1 MTIDTQTT
9 LTVVSMA
16 ARGRRSQAIADAT
29 TLPVAVVSR
38 IVGDHG
44 GPDMGRLAKA
54 AEDLRAQLGAEGVAA
69 DAPTVQ
75 PAKPAPDRLATLTAE
90 AARIG
95 SAKLTRR
102 AQWIGEKLD
111 ELADDLLVAGKVY
124 DADATR
130 RAEADKLRA
139 ELAELRTR
147 QAEVRA
153 KLAPGV
159 DPWAQHPAGSNAAVR
174 AWAKGAGVPCPA
186 FGKIPKAVRSAWEAA
201 HPAVTA

>member
-29 TLPVAVVSR
+29 ALPVAVVSR

-44 GPDMGRLAKA
+44 GPDMGKLAKA
-54 AEDLRAQLGAEGVAA
+54 AEQLRDQLATEDTVVVGVPTAQ
-69 DAPTVQ
+69 PSR
-75 PAKPAPDRLATLTAE
+75 PAPDRLATLTAE
-90 AARIG
+90 AARLG

-111 ELADDLLVAGKVY
+111 ELADDLLVAEKAWE
-124 DADATR
+124 ADAAR
-130 RAEADKLRA
+130 RKLRD
-139 ELAELRTR
+139 ELATLRSR
-147 QAEVRA
+147 EAEIRA

-159 DPWAQHPAGSNAAVR
+159 DPWAQPVGRNAEIR
-174 AWAKGAGVPCPA
+174 AWAAATNLPCPA
-186 FGKIPKAVRSAWEAA
+186 YGKIPKAVRAAYEAA
-201 HPAVTA
+201 HPEVAE